1 MFYQLEEM
9 VNKKSS
15 AKSMVRNKNFDFYK
29 KKSWNLEDVK
39 LSELLNNLF

>member
-39 LSELLNNLF
+39 LSEKVNY

>member
-1 MFYQLEEM
+1 M

-15 AKSMVRNKNFDFYK
+15 AKSMVRNKNFEFNK

-39 LSELLNNLF
+39 LSEKVNY

>member
-15 AKSMVRNKNFDFYK
+15 AKSMVRNKNFDFNKK

-39 LSELLNNLF
+39 LSE

>member
-15 AKSMVRNKNFDFYK
+15 AKSMVRKENFDFNK

-39 LSELLNNLF
+39 LSEKVNY